1 MLNQVGEY
9 VKRCVP
15 AIKTMMAALLLVL
28 VCGAATPASAAQQPP
43 PPSDPSQAQNFG
55 FGSTEGADALTHP
68 LHQLYRALV
77 ALPIATLLGAALA
90 FRPRRRGTPPRD
102 PAVIQTQIIL
112 AIVGAVVMLVVG
124 ASVARAFAVVGAAG
138 LVRYRA
144 KIQDPKDAG
153 IMLCALAIGLGTGVG
168 LYALAAFS
176 TAFMMLV
183 VSIIESLQP
192 PQQKRFTL
200 QVKTK
205 DPGALRVP
213 LERTL
218 QRYGVGYELR
228 TTAPDELSYLVELP
242 FDRRIDRIST
252 VIQEL
257 DRSGE
262 TSVEWEEP
270 KKGK

>member
-1 MLNQVGEY
+1 MSRMLAAVVVVILCGSGRVLAQTFPPVDAGQGQTSAGNAQGEEA
-9 VKRCVP
+9 V
-15 AIKTMMAALLLVL
+15 A
-28 VCGAATPASAAQQPP
+28 
-43 PPSDPSQAQNFG
+43 
-55 FGSTEGADALTHP
+55 HP
-68 LHQLYRALV
+68 MHQLRRAIV
-77 ALPIATLLGAALA
+77 ALPLATVLGAALA
-90 FRPRRRGTPPRD
+90 FRPRRRGTPPLD
-102 PAVIQTQIIL
+102 PAVVQTQIIL

-192 PQQKRFTL
+192 PQQKSFEL
-200 QVKTK
+200 HVKTR
-205 DPGALRVP
+205 DPVEFRSA
-213 LERTL
+213 LERLL
-218 QRYGVGYELR
+218 QRYRVGYELR
-228 TTAPDELSYLVELP
+228 TSAQDELSYLVELP
-242 FDRRIDRIST
+242 FERRTDRIST
-252 VIQEL
+252 AIQEL
-257 DRSGE
+257 DPSGS
-262 TSVEWEEP
+262 TSVEWEEK

>member
-1 MLNQVGEY
+1 MPPTSQHEP
-9 VKRCVP
+9 RSRP
-15 AIKTMMAALLLVL
+15 TRTPLLLPILLAVI
-28 VCGAATPASAAQQPP
+28 CGAGVVFAQPIP
-43 PPSDPSQAQNFG
+43 PPSELTQAAR
-55 FGSTEGADALTHP
+55 SAAADSANALEHP
-68 LHQLYRALV
+68 LEQLRRAVV
-77 ALPIATLLGAALA
+77 ALPLATVLGAALA

-192 PQQKRFTL
+192 PQQKSFSL
-200 QVKTK
+200 HVKAK
-205 DPGALRVP
+205 DPVALRAP
-213 LERTL
+213 LERLL
-218 QRYGVGYELR
+218 QRYGIGYELR
-228 TTAPDELSYLVELP
+228 TSAQDELSYLVELP
-242 FDRRIDRIST
+242 FERRIDRIST
-252 VIQEL
+252 AIQQL
-257 DRSGE
+257 DPSGA
-262 TSVEWEEP
+262 TSVEWEETR
-270 KKGK
+270 KGK

>member
-1 MLNQVGEY
+1 MLGAFML
-9 VKRCVP
+9 
-15 AIKTMMAALLLVL
+15 AI
-28 VCGAATPASAAQQPP
+28 VCGSAVASAQPFP
-43 PPSDPSQAQNFG
+43 PLDRKDQASATQAQEN
-55 FGSTEGADALTHP
+55 ADAITHP
-68 LHQLYRALV
+68 FHQLRTAIV
-77 ALPIATLLGAALA
+77 ALPLATLLGAALA
-90 FRPRRRGTPPRD
+90 FRPRRRGTPPLD
-102 PAVIQTQIIL
+102 PAVVQTQIIL

-192 PQQKRFTL
+192 PEQKSFEL
-200 QVKTK
+200 HVKTK
-205 DPGALRVP
+205 DSAALREP
-213 LERTL
+213 LERVL
-218 QRYGVGYELR
+218 QRSRVGYELR
-228 TTAPDELSYLVELP
+228 TSAQDELSYLVELP
-242 FDRRIDRIST
+242 FGKRTDRIST
-252 VIQEL
+252 AIQEL
-257 DRSGE
+257 DPSGS
-262 TSVEWEEP
+262 TAVEWEER

>member
-1 MLNQVGEY
+1 MRMLAV
-9 VKRCVP
+9 
-15 AIKTMMAALLLVL
+15 LLLVL
-28 VCGAATPASAAQQPP
+28 VCGANVGFAQPFPP
-43 PPSDPSQAQNFG
+43 PDAGQASPPVT
-55 FGSTEGADALTHP
+55 GSSENPDAISHP
-68 LHQLYRALV
+68 LHQLKSALV
-77 ALPIATLLGAALA
+77 ALPLATVLGAALA

-153 IMLCALAIGLGTGVG
+153 VMLCALAIGLGTGVG

-192 PQQKRFTL
+192 PVQKSFTL
-200 QVKTK
+200 NVKTK
-205 DPGALRVP
+205 DPTAFRTE
-213 LERTL
+213 LERVL
-218 QRYGVGYELR
+218 QRYRLGYELR
-228 TTAPDELSYLVELP
+228 TSGPDELSYLVELP
-242 FDRRIDRIST
+242 FERRTDKISNA
-252 VIQEL
+252 IQGL
-257 DRSGE
+257 DPSGA
-262 TSVEWEEP
+262 TSVEWEER

>member
-1 MLNQVGEY
+1 M
-9 VKRCVP
+9 
-15 AIKTMMAALLLVL
+15 LLLAWLFAAGIAYAQPAKPTDPGQMPSGLGREASESADVL
-28 VCGAATPASAAQQPP
+28 M
-43 PPSDPSQAQNFG
+43 
-55 FGSTEGADALTHP
+55 HP
-68 LHQLYRALV
+68 MHQLSHALI
-77 ALPIATLLGAALA
+77 ALPLATVLGAALA

-183 VSIIESLQP
+183 VSIIESLQT
-192 PQQKRFTL
+192 PQQQSFTL
-200 QVKTK
+200 QIKTK
-205 DPGALRVP
+205 DPSALRTP
-213 LERTL
+213 LERLL
-218 QRYGVGYELR
+218 QRYDIGYELR

-242 FDRRIDRIST
+242 FERRIDRIST
-252 VIQEL
+252 ASQQL
-257 DRSGE
+257 DQSGA

>member
-1 MLNQVGEY
+1 MSEWMLSVRES
-9 VKRCVP
+9 VMRVL
-15 AIKTMMAALLLVL
+15 AILLLVL
-28 VCGAATPASAAQQPP
+28 LCGANAGFAQTFPP
-43 PPSDPSQAQNFG
+43 PAAGEAAPSSAGSIADPEAI
-55 FGSTEGADALTHP
+55 AHP
-68 LHQLYRALV
+68 LHQLTRAMV
-77 ALPIATLLGAALA
+77 SLPLATVLGAALA

-153 IMLCALAIGLGTGVG
+153 VMLCALAIGLGTGVG

-183 VSIIESLQP
+183 VWVIESLQP
-192 PQQKRFTL
+192 PVQKSFTL
-200 QVKTK
+200 EVKTK
-205 DPGALRVP
+205 DPTAFRAD
-213 LERTL
+213 LERVL
-218 QRYGVGYELR
+218 QRFTVGYELR
-228 TTAPDELSYLVELP
+228 TSAPDELSYQVELP
-242 FDRRIDRIST
+242 FDRRTDRISN
-252 VIQEL
+252 VIQDL
-257 DRSGE
+257 DPSGS
-262 TSVEWEEP
+262 TSVEWEEK

>member
-1 MLNQVGEY
+1 MTEATLRIRRIVGVMLL
-9 VKRCVP
+9 
-15 AIKTMMAALLLVL
+15 AIA
-28 VCGAATPASAAQQPP
+28 CGPGVATAQPFPP
-43 PPSDPSQAQNFG
+43 PTEADQQAI
-55 FGSTEGADALTHP
+55 GADVAANPGLSVDSQEE
-68 LHQLYRALV
+68 LKRAVV
-77 ALPIATLLGAALA
+77 ALPLATLLGAALA

-153 IMLCALAIGLGTGVG
+153 VMLCALAIGLGTGVG

-192 PQQKRFTL
+192 PAQKSFTL
-200 QVKTK
+200 NVKTK
-205 DPGALRVP
+205 DPAGFRAP
-213 LERTL
+213 LERVL
-218 QRYGVGYELR
+218 QKFSVGYELR
-228 TTAPDELSYLVELP
+228 TSAQDELSYLVELP
-242 FDRRIDRIST
+242 LERRTDRIST
-252 VIQEL
+252 VIQDL
-257 DRSGE
+257 DPSGA
-262 TSVEWEEP
+262 TSVEWEES

>member
-1 MLNQVGEY
+1 MKE
-9 VKRCVP
+9 CVTVMRS
-15 AIKTMMAALLLVL
+15 AAAALLFAAI
-28 VCGAATPASAAQQPP
+28 CGTAIAGYAAQQPP
-43 PPSDPSQAQNFG
+43 PAHQSAATPGGLGTEMS
-55 FGSTEGADALTHP
+55 EGADVLTHP
-68 LHQLYRALV
+68 LHQLNRALV

-153 IMLCALAIGLGTGVG
+153 IMLCALAIGLGSGVG

-176 TAFMMLV
+176 TGFMMLV

-192 PQQKRFTL
+192 PQRKSFVL

-205 DPGALRVP
+205 DPAALRGP

-218 QRYGVGYELR
+218 QRYGIGYELR

-252 VIQEL
+252 TIQEL
-257 DRSGE
+257 DRSGD